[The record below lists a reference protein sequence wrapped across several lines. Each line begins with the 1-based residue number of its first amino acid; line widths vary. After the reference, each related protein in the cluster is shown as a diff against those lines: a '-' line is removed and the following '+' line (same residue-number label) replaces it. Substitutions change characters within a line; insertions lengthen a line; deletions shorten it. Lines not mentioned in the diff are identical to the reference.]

1 MAIPFADG
9 SFQAAVFSPPYWGL
23 RAYSTGD
30 SKHMELGSEK
40 LHDCGAWSRGLH
52 EPYIDWRIDDD
63 TQAREPY
70 IAWRHVEEIKLCG
83 ECFIC
88 HSVAYMREVK
98 RVLRDDGVVFCN
110 VGDSYYSNTKGT
122 GGPTKKQ
129 ASNPGSFYDPI
140 KLNGHGLK
148 PKDLCLIPERLALAL
163 QADGWWV
170 RAPIIWHKPNPM
182 PGSQQDRPT
191 IDFEFVWMLTKS
203 ARYYF
208 DMEAVRED
216 CITGNSARMGIVN
229 GKRFG
234 GDAQATTPVSGLGTR
249 EVFNNPAS
257 RSMRAVWK
265 IPTQSYSGSHYAT
278 YPEELVLRCLKAS
291 TSERGACPKCG
302 KPWVRVVEKESYIT
316 RPTKGRDTQKAK
328 QMPEFSG
335 GLARVGGHVAV
346 DVTTIG
352 WQPGC
357 KCGIETT
364 VPCRVYDPFIG
375 SGTSIVAARRLGLA
389 GFGTDLSMQYLAENA
404 RERIAKQRNGYK
416 NGARP
421 GGKR

>member
-1 MAIPFADG
+1 
-9 SFQAAVFSPPYWGL
+9 
-23 RAYSTGD
+23 
-30 SKHMELGSEK
+30 
-40 LHDCGAWSRGLH
+40 
-52 EPYIDWRIDDD
+52 
-63 TQAREPY
+63 
-70 IAWRHVEEIKLCG
+70 
-83 ECFIC
+83 
-88 HSVAYMREVK
+88 MREVK

-129 ASNPGSFYDPI
+129 ASNPGSFYEPI
-140 KLNGHGLK
+140 KLNGYGLK

-208 DMEAVRED
+208 DMEAVKEAAKY
-216 CITGNSARMGIVN
+216 GFSQKPGMYERMGINATRTNYGNSISGN
-229 GKRFG
+229 G
-234 GDAQATTPVSGLGTR
+234 GT
-249 EVFNNPAS
+249 

-265 IPTQSYSGSHYAT
+265 IPTQSYKGRHFAT
-278 YPEELVLRCLKAS
+278 YPEALALRCLKAS
-291 TSERGACPKCG
+291 TSEKGACPKCG
-302 KPWVRVVEKESYIT
+302 SPWVRVVE
-316 RPTKGRDTQKAK
+316 RPKPPADVFTNTSMPGDGFVSSGAWNGGGRGSGQKL
-328 QMPEFSG
+328 QDWMNEHPS
-335 GLARVGGHVAV
+335 
-346 DVTTIG
+346 TTLG

-357 KCGIETT
+357 KCGIEET
-364 VPCRVYDPFIG
+364 VPCKIYDPFIG
-375 SGTSIVAARRLGLA
+375 SGTSIVAAHRLGLA
-389 GFGTDLSMQYLAENA
+389 GFGTDLSMQYLADNA